1 MDAAKVTQ
9 VTPATPATHVVRE
22 AVGVFHDR
30 NGLQNAV
37 EDLLNAGFD
46 RSELS
51 LLAGAQ
57 AIEQKLGH
65 AYQKVQ
71 ELADDASVPRA
82 AFVGN
87 HSLSIGRIGIIGG
100 LAYVGATVAAG
111 AVVASGGALAA
122 TIVAAICAGGGGG
135 LVGAW
140 TARLLGRD
148 QAKRL
153 RDQLDHGGLLLW
165 VALRDDDHER
175 RALAILS
182 QSGADDV
189 HAHELPGS
197 EVPADNPL
205 SGVKLDPFLP
215 GSRI

>member
-1 MDAAKVTQ
+1 MDALKAI
-9 VTPATPATHVVRE
+9 HGVRE

-30 NGLQNAV
+30 DALQNAV
-37 EDLLNAGFD
+37 EDLLSAGFD

-51 LLAGAQ
+51 LLAGEQ
-57 AIEQKLGH
+57 AVEQKLGH

-71 ELADDASVPRA
+71 ELEDDALVPRA

-122 TIVAAICAGGGGG
+122 TIAAACAAGGGGG
-135 LVGAW
+135 LLGAW
-140 TARLLGRD
+140 AARLLGRD
-148 QAKRL
+148 RAQQL
-153 RDQLDHGGLLLW
+153 QHQLDHGGLLLW
-165 VALRDDDHER
+165 VALRDAEHER
-175 RALAILS
+175 RALAILAP
-182 QSGADDV
+182 SGAEDV
-189 HAHELPGS
+189 HVHELPAS
-197 EVPADNPL
+197 EVPAENPL
-205 SGVKLDPFLP
+205 SGVELDPFLP

>member
-1 MDAAKVTQ
+1 MDAAQLTQ
-9 VTPATPATHVVRE
+9 TIRE

-30 NGLQNAV
+30 DSLLNAV
-37 EDLLNAGFD
+37 EDLLSAGFD
-46 RSELS
+46 RSEIS
-51 LLAGAQ
+51 LLAGEDAV
-57 AIEQKLGH
+57 EKKLGH

-71 ELADDASVPRA
+71 ELEDDAGVPRA

-87 HSLSIGRIGIIGG
+87 HSLAIGRTGLIGG

-122 TIVAAICAGGGGG
+122 TIVAAVACGGGGG
-135 LVGAW
+135 LLGAW
-140 TARLLGRD
+140 AARLLGRD
-148 QAKRL
+148 RAQAL
-153 RDQLDHGGLLLW
+153 QHQLDRGGLLLW
-165 VALRDDDHER
+165 VALRDQAHER
-175 RALAILS
+175 RALAILG

-189 HAHELPGS
+189 HVHELPAS

-205 SGVKLDPFLP
+205 SGVELDPFLP